1 MTRKQVQFE
10 FAQERRRATFTP
22 VVSVT
27 TLGRFSI
34 RVHGEPLALGRK
46 TPAKPL
52 ALLKFLAAH
61 GQRAIADAQVAA
73 ALWPDKG
80 PSAQRCLAVNLHR
93 LRRLLGA
100 SEVLIHRE
108 RQIAIDSRLVWSDA
122 VACEGLLDL
131 AARCGRDAQRMQLA
145 ERALAI
151 YGGDF
156 LAGEPGDGWIGTVR
170 ERLRARFVL
179 ACAALAE
186 RLAADGRW
194 EQARLLFQR
203 GLDADELS
211 ENLCLGLM
219 VCYGAMRRPLAGR
232 DAYQR
237 FARALAARSGA
248 APAPAM
254 RALYEQL
261 SRQSAGRHAVRVRA
275 A

>member
-1 MTRKQVQFE
+1 MMRKQVPIE
-10 FAQERRRATFTP
+10 AARPRRHAAATP

-27 TLGRFSI
+27 TLGGFSI
-34 RVHGEPLALGRK
+34 RVHGEPLAVGRK

-52 ALLKFLAAH
+52 ALLKFLAAQGPH
-61 GQRAIADAQVAA
+61 AVADAQVAA

-80 PSAQRCLAVNLHR
+80 PSAPSCLAVNLHR

-100 SEVLIHRE
+100 HELVIHRH
-108 RQIAIDSRLVWSDA
+108 RQIAVDSRLVWCDA
-122 VACEGLLDL
+122 VACEELLDL
-131 AARCGRDAQRMQLA
+131 AARCGHDAQSMQLTQ
-145 ERALAI
+145 RAVAL

-156 LAGEPGDGWIGTVR
+156 LAGEPGEGWIGSTR
-170 ERLRARFVL
+170 ERLRARYVR

-194 EQARLLFQR
+194 EQAQVFFQR
-203 GLDADELS
+203 GLDADELA

-219 VCYGAMRRPLAGR
+219 ACCGAMQRPLAGR

-237 FARALAARSGA
+237 FARALAARA
-248 APAPAM
+248 DTRPAPAL

-261 SRQSAGRHAVRVRA
+261 SRQRPVRKAVRA
-275 A
+275 SSA